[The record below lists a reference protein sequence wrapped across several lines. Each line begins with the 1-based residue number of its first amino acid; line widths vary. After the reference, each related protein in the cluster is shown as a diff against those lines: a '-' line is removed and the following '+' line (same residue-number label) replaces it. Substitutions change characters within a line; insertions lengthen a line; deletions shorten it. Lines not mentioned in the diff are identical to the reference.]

1 MVGSNCYLFF
11 DPSVG
16 NFLIEY
22 RGPFIEE
29 IARVDYACGVAINE
43 TLGVIAVSENDIDR
57 LRRDVPSIVYID
69 IRTMLVLQEISPS
82 FVDNIN
88 NIKLN
93 PYLDL
98 TGRGVI
104 VGIIDT
110 GINYLNPEFIR
121 EDGTSRI
128 ISLWDQNIRSDE
140 FQDDYN
146 MYIGKVF
153 TNEQINSA
161 IQASRN
167 NEDPFTIVPS
177 RDEVGHGTKVAGIIG
192 ARGENPDLEGVAN
205 GCDFVIVKLFQST
218 NFQRLIRENNMDP
231 PPVYNM
237 SELFTALEFL
247 RNEFLRL
254 KRPMVI
260 YIGVGSTFG
269 SHDGANLISRYL
281 MDLTNYGRLCIVV
294 GSGNE
299 GNAQGHA
306 RGLIDGVG
314 EISTQEFRIPREMK
328 NFSLNIW
335 LQRPNRASI
344 NITSP
349 TGEASG
355 VIVPQTG
362 RKVTYNYI
370 FTNTSVTVSYFTP
383 EHFTGTELINVQFN
397 GIKPGIWRIDLIGFY
412 IVDGRYDI
420 WLPPNSTL
428 PAGVEFLTPDPE
440 NTLVVPSSTINIISV
455 AYLGPN
461 NSITP
466 TSGKGFNTNGFI
478 NPIIATTGVDIL
490 TTDLNGNPSTLSGAS
505 AATAIIAGA
514 CALLLE
520 WGIVKGNDHSMSA
533 IKIRSYLIYGASRN
547 PNFTYPNVD
556 IGYGEFNLLG
566 TFNFIARIFPNLLR
580 KINLTLFN
588 PYNLEKT
595 KNRPDTNNHL
605 LKLPK
610 KDGDKNE

>member
-43 TLGVIAVSENDIDR
+43 TFGVIAVSENDIDR
-57 LRRDVPSIVYID
+57 LRRDVPSIVFID

-161 IQASRN
+161 IQANRN
-167 NEDPFTIVPS
+167 NQDPFTIVPS

-205 GCDFVIVKLFQST
+205 RCDFVIVKLFQST

-254 KRPMVI
+254 KRPMV
-260 YIGVGSTFG
+260 
-269 SHDGANLISRYL
+269 
-281 MDLTNYGRLCIVV
+281 
-294 GSGNE
+294 
-299 GNAQGHA
+299 
-306 RGLIDGVG
+306 
-314 EISTQEFRIPREMK
+314 
-328 NFSLNIW
+328 
-335 LQRPNRASI
+335 
-344 NITSP
+344 
-349 TGEASG
+349 
-355 VIVPQTG
+355 
-362 RKVTYNYI
+362 
-370 FTNTSVTVSYFTP
+370 
-383 EHFTGTELINVQFN
+383 
-397 GIKPGIWRIDLIGFY
+397 
-412 IVDGRYDI
+412 
-420 WLPPNSTL
+420 
-428 PAGVEFLTPDPE
+428 
-440 NTLVVPSSTINIISV
+440 
-455 AYLGPN
+455 
-461 NSITP
+461 
-466 TSGKGFNTNGFI
+466 
-478 NPIIATTGVDIL
+478 
-490 TTDLNGNPSTLSGAS
+490 
-505 AATAIIAGA
+505 
-514 CALLLE
+514 
-520 WGIVKGNDHSMSA
+520 
-533 IKIRSYLIYGASRN
+533 
-547 PNFTYPNVD
+547 
-556 IGYGEFNLLG
+556 
-566 TFNFIARIFPNLLR
+566 
-580 KINLTLFN
+580 
-588 PYNLEKT
+588 
-595 KNRPDTNNHL
+595 
-605 LKLPK
+605 
-610 KDGDKNE
+610 